1 MSFRCFACGELQLPF
16 RRDGSERWVYPK
28 PVRMTVMI
36 RKVRYQLL
44 GYRTTTGFE
53 TAKEADV
60 CRRCA
65 PRVTVEIVQE
75 PFQKQ
80 VFDATPTR
88 RKVPGKDR
96 RRRRL

>member
-1 MSFRCFACGELQLPF
+1 MVIA
-16 RRDGSERWVYPK
+16 
-28 PVRMTVMI
+28 I

-60 CRRCA
+60 CRRCV
-65 PRVTVEIVQE
+65 PRVTAEIVQE
-75 PFQKQ
+75 PFPKQ
-80 VFDATPTR
+80 VFDAAPVR
-88 RKVPGKDR
+88 RKIHGKDR